1 MPVQPYGGE
10 QFEAF
15 GTSNRA
21 VTYKIHIHFI
31 QVTVLAAAHKFV
43 TVQAWTIHTRYEHYL
58 CICDFHV
65 EQPLVSPNP
74 RSHLKLQTYHGSK
87 AAKSMFSLPRFTML
101 PRRSLQTDPIHP
113 QPQTQDANID
123 SWTRIQ
129 ELFNM
134 PIETFLRELK
144 PNRGWLVFPLLPLA
158 SIAKILNWH
167 PTIALA
173 VNITAIILLSEM
185 ISISSNELATY
196 LGELQ
201 GALLSATFGNT
212 VELTVSF
219 KG

>member
-1 MPVQPYGGE
+1 
-10 QFEAF
+10 
-15 GTSNRA
+15 
-21 VTYKIHIHFI
+21 
-31 QVTVLAAAHKFV
+31 
-43 TVQAWTIHTRYEHYL
+43 
-58 CICDFHV
+58 
-65 EQPLVSPNP
+65 
-74 RSHLKLQTYHGSK
+74 
-87 AAKSMFSLPRFTML
+87 ML
-101 PRRSLQTDPIHP
+101 PRRDLQTDPIHP

-123 SWTRIQ
+123 SRTRIQ

-144 PNRGWLVFPLLPLA
+144 PNRGWLVIALLPLA
-158 SIAKILNWH
+158 SMAKIFNWH

-173 VNITAIILLSEM
+173 VDITAIILLSEM

-219 KG
+219 KVSFEYLNDTMLIKARLEFWPWFMARSHSHSLSWLAASSQISCL